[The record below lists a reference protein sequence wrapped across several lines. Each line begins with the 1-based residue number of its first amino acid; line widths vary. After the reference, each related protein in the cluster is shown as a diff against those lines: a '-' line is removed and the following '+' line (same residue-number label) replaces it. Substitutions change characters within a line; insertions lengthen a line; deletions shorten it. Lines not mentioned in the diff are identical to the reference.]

1 MLCAIQSHYDVSV
14 LVQENSFS
22 RFTACVLYIVLLTVY
37 VFGNCKC
44 QSLRSMLELSFSD
57 DQDIY
62 CFLSLSTNWTLLSL
76 FWTGTFKGCSNLE
89 NLIGGKLTH

>member
-37 VFGNCKC
+37 V
-44 QSLRSMLELSFSD
+44 LEIASVEV
-57 DQDIY
+57 
-62 CFLSLSTNWTLLSL
+62 CVA
-76 FWTGTFKGCSNLE
+76 C
-89 NLIGGKLTH
+89 